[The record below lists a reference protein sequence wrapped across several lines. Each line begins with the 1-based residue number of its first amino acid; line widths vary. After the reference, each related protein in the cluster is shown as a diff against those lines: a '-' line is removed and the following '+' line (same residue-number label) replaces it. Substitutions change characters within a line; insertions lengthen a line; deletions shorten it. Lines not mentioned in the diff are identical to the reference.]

1 MSIHDENMLSPNFYG
16 NLPRASACQE
26 VQDMNEELYRK
37 ILKGF
42 PGGIHLDGPK
52 LQNFHYFNIEAS
64 SLNMLEEGLRGLI
77 LLIGSTMS

>member
-1 MSIHDENMLSPNFYG
+1 
-16 NLPRASACQE
+16 
-26 VQDMNEELYRK
+26 MNEELYRK